1 MRQLPTRRTGARPT
15 PRTIAVRYATL
26 FYASRRWL
34 VLMVIVF
41 VASIVA
47 GIIGARENQEF
58 HKEFL
63 GQVGESMAPAL
74 ALLRQGDTLGAIVT
88 IFWRNL
94 SILLVLLGAGALV
107 WPLLFG
113 FPIVAFAGNGYLLG
127 VVIALSEQPPARLAA
142 ALIPHALFELPA
154 LVIAAAW
161 SLKMSVA
168 WLLPAAAGRRGDVWR
183 ETVMEGLWII
193 PLATVL
199 LIIAAVIEVVIS
211 GPLARTL
218 GT

>member
-1 MRQLPTRRTGARPT
+1 MRQLPTRRTAPRPT

-26 FYASRRWL
+26 FATSRRWL

-47 GIIGARENQEF
+47 GMIGARDNREL
-58 HKEFL
+58 HTEFL

-74 ALLRQGDTLGAIVT
+74 ALLRQGDTLGAIIA
-88 IFWRNL
+88 IFRRNL
-94 SILLVLLGAGALV
+94 GVLLLLLGAGALV

-113 FPIVAFAGNGYLLG
+113 LVAFAGNGYLLG
-127 VVIALSEQPPARLAA
+127 VVIALSEQPPGRMAA

-193 PLATVL
+193 PLVTVL

-211 GPLARTL
+211 GPLTRAL
-218 GT
+218 GA